1 MIAATTYASQGKKIR
16 AGIGDDAAIWKP
28 ARDAESVVTT
38 DALVED
44 IHFLRDGMSA
54 ADVGW
59 RALVSNLS
67 DLAAVGARPVLA
79 TVALGVPRGVHED
92 WILDCYRGMA
102 ELAKKSRI
110 AIVGGDVVR
119 APSLLLSITAIG
131 EVRPSHRK
139 MRDGARPGD
148 ILAVSGPLGSGR
160 AGIDVLLDG
169 AHVRDPRCADAI
181 AAYRRPHARL
191 AEGRRFGA
199 STNVHA
205 MMDISDG
212 LSTDLRRLCAASNV
226 GAEIEA
232 PALPVAPCAA
242 AVAEVLGKEP
252 ISYALGGGED
262 FELLVAIAPR
272 AFPTIA
278 KRFAQTFGRPLARV
292 GTVTTETAIRLRD
305 GNGSREL
312 DPTGWESL

>member
-1 MIAATTYASQGKKIR
+1 
-16 AGIGDDAAIWKP
+16 
-28 ARDAESVVTT
+28 VTT

-44 IHFLRDGMSA
+44 VHFLRDGMSA

-79 TVALGVPRGVHED
+79 TIALGVPRGVRED
-92 WILDCYRGMA
+92 WILDCYRGMV
-102 ELAKKSRI
+102 ELAIESGI

-139 MRDGARPGD
+139 LRSGARPGD
-148 ILAVSGPLGSGR
+148 VLAVTGPLGGSR
-160 AGIDVLLDG
+160 AGVEVLLEGPHAND
-169 AHVRDPRCADAI
+169 ARFAAAI

-199 STNVHA
+199 SSNVRA

-212 LSTDLRRLCAASNV
+212 LSTDLRRLCASSNV
-226 GAEIEA
+226 GAEIDSDMLPIA
-232 PALPVAPCAA
+232 SCVRPVAEA
-242 AVAEVLGKEP
+242 LGKEP
-252 ISYALGGGED
+252 LSYALGGGED
-262 FELLVAIAPR
+262 FELLVAVAPR
-272 AFPTIA
+272 AFATIA
-278 KRFAQTFGRPLARV
+278 RRFERTFGRPLERIGV
-292 GTVTTETAIRLRD
+292 VTEDRAVRLRD
-305 GNGSREL
+305 GDGTREL
-312 DPTGWESL
+312 DPTGWESLS